1 LRMGPM
7 VERQATKGRLGTK
20 RKQKG
25 TAGKDPAKAR
35 SSLPHRIL
43 VVEDDEDMQENLRR
57 ILVGSGYEVR
67 LARNG
72 AEAVALLE
80 SQLFHL
86 ILTDLVMPA
95 MGGLQLLAEI
105 RRRERNLPVV
115 LLTAFGDRHTFTKAT
130 EMGAVEFLTKPFRAD
145 FLLDLIQKI
154 LADHS
159 RR

>member
-1 LRMGPM
+1 MGPM
-7 VERQATKGRLGTK
+7 AERQATKGRSGTK
-20 RKQKG
+20 RKPKG

-35 SSLPHRIL
+35 SSQLHRIL

-80 SQLFHL
+80 SEPFHL
-86 ILTDLVMPA
+86 VLTDLVMPA

-115 LLTAFGDRHTFTKAT
+115 LLTAFGDRHTFMKAT
-130 EMGAVEFLTKPFRAD
+130 EMGAVDFLTKPFRAD